1 MRLLTSRHVEII
13 FVSLNKL
20 KFIFD
25 SNDHELFPLFRRN
38 NDNEFRYIASVFHRL
53 LSSRSIIGD
62 NIWRK
67 WKQEIVT
74 PSAVT
79 GRRKSWKRL
88 RVRSESTKK
97 VLELRLIAEGG
108 VCCRCKG
115 NVKDEFEHWYLLY
128 YKNFSNDFIK
138 EETLCQSLHS
148 LTRNRSFLDRWQMR
162 FSRVRGW

>member
-53 LSSRSIIGD
+53 LSSQSIIGD
-62 NIWRK
+62 NIWWK

-108 VCCRCKG
+108 VCYRCKG

>member
-108 VCCRCKG
+108 VCYRCKG